1 MCQGVKIK
9 IILETINKNN
19 KLRKNISLTFNNI
32 LLKPIHYILV
42 QKL

>member
-9 IILETINKNN
+9 IILKTINKNN

-32 LLKPIHYILV
+32 IHYILL